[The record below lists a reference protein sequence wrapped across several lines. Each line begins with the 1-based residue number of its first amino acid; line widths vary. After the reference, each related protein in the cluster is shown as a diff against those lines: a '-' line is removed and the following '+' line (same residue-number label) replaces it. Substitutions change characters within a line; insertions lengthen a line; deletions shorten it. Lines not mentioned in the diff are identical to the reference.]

1 LGFFT
6 LSIEEMRFR
15 GEMTLLDSTLYFFG
29 VFYHFGKWHSVWL
42 L

>member
-1 LGFFT
+1 
-6 LSIEEMRFR
+6 MRFR
-15 GEMTLLDSTLYFFG
+15 GEMTLLDGALYFFY